1 MKKNIQLINHSV
13 TLKST
18 TSFNDTMLIYSN
30 TIHNFQFDVVN
41 GVIVARV
48 VEEFKKRLYNIE
60 NQTSQINALNNSL
73 QFMNTVL
80 STEQIPKNLHIAIE
94 FQIPLTSKRVD
105 FMISGVDNDDQK
117 NIVIIELKQWSDATP
132 LNNPTTIKTFVG
144 QGYRRT
150 VHPSYQAYTYAKT
163 IDEFNESIRNNDI
176 NLLLVRFS

>member
-117 NIVIIELKQWSDATP
+117 I
-132 LNNPTTIKTFVG
+132 
-144 QGYRRT
+144 
-150 VHPSYQAYTYAKT
+150 
-163 IDEFNESIRNNDI
+163 
-176 NLLLVRFS
+176 